1 MSEDYYKKCLI
12 PTFIK
17 YMHVYEIILGL
28 IKIYSYQIAIRF
40 LQNLIASQIEAI
52 ASLTKLSITVAT
64 PSNKHFNY

>member
-28 IKIYSYQIAIRF
+28 IKIYNYQIANKISSKSR
-40 LQNLIASQIEAI
+40 IEAI
-52 ASLTKLSITVAT
+52 ASSTKLSITVAT
-64 PSNKHFNY
+64 PSNKHFIY